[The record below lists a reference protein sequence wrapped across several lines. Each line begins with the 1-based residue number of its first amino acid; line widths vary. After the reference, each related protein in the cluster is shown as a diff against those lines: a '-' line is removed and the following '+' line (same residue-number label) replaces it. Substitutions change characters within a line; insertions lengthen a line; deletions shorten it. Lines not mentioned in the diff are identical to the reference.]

1 MSIRLKNFIGSIFI
15 SMLLASC
22 GAGCSPKV
30 AAGYSQQYQPSI
42 GLMMSKPFDSLGLT
56 GKSIKVGIIDE
67 GFFNFKNEAKTKNL
81 VVKAYKNF
89 ITGNEADFFT
99 KGSGHGTN
107 VARNL
112 GGREGADVWGL
123 ASGAEYY
130 LATTDDEATETIAD
144 EQRLVQAILW
154 MVQQQV
160 RVINISL
167 NYKKFDNPSDN
178 YTLTDLYKKRTASAR
193 LIDSICAANPAINF
207 VISAG
212 NYGFDK
218 EPFIGT
224 PADAEY
230 AVTVGSSNAAG
241 TGKVA
246 NSAEGIPTAPY
257 IKPDVVTWPNIGG
270 TSFATPAIAG
280 LVAALLE
287 YNPRLTNKQIL
298 SYLHQSGNRAA
309 TPDYK
314 VGYGVPNAWKLVQ
327 LAGR

>member
-1 MSIRLKNFIGSIFI
+1 MPLKNFIGSVLIC
-15 SMLLASC
+15 LLLVSC
-22 GAGCSPKV
+22 GTGCSPKV
-30 AAGYSQQYQPSI
+30 AGGYSQQYQPSV

-56 GKSIKVGIIDE
+56 GNGVKVGIIDE
-67 GFFNFKNEAKTKNL
+67 GFFNFSDEATKNL
-81 VVKAYKNF
+81 SVKAYRNF
-89 ITGNEADFFT
+89 VTGSEADFFT

-112 GGREGADVWGL
+112 GGRTAKEVWGL

-130 LATTDDEATETIAD
+130 LAVTDDEATETIAD

-167 NYKKFDNPSDN
+167 NYKKFDNPSDS
-178 YTLTDLYKKRTASAR
+178 YTPADLYKKRTASAR
-193 LIDSICAANPAINF
+193 LIDSICAANPAVNF
-207 VISAG
+207 VIAAG

-218 EPFIGT
+218 DPYIGT
-224 PADAEY
+224 PADAEF
-230 AVTVGSSNAAG
+230 AITVGSSNATD

-270 TSFATPAIAG
+270 TSFATPAVAG
-280 LVAALLE
+280 LVAALLQ

-314 VGYGVPNAWKLVQ
+314 VGYGVPQSGKLLQ
-327 LAGR
+327 LLQ